1 MMSKMTKRQIAIIVG
16 RAADKAIDQADRGGM
31 SGEVEDVLERIG
43 NRVIKAY
50 HDASTMSVVSEDR
63 GADQ

>member
-1 MMSKMTKRQIAIIVG
+1 MTKPTKRQIAIIVG

-31 SGEVEDVLERIG
+31 QGEVEDVYERIG

-50 HDASTMSVVSEDR
+50 HDASQQLSSNK
-63 GADQ
+63 

>member
-1 MMSKMTKRQIAIIVG
+1 MTKKLTKRQIAIIVG

-50 HDASTMSVVSEDR
+50 HDACTMTLQQDR
-63 GADQ
+63 TP